1 MHRYLQLGLDI
12 TVRDHFD
19 NTEVVLKFPL
29 ERIKNLNY
37 LVLND
42 QEYKVRNTEKLL
54 RLERA
59 ETIIDVINTLLS
71 GEIVENVN
79 ASDVKDLINAGKQAY
94 IDAVEKSKELLA
106 SCEKVLGIK
115 QELISLK
122 DGNEFTGYRIKGNL
136 RDYVVNARD
145 ERYSVYDA
153 DTASYICI
161 VDKTNSAQAGLDRLV
176 NRLFALANDSRVATK
191 INTLKQ
197 RSTQNE

>member
-12 TVRDHFD
+12 AVRDHFD

-42 QEYKVRNTEKLL
+42 TEYKIRNTEKLL

-71 GEIVENVN
+71 GEVVEGVT
-79 ASDVKDLINAGKQAY
+79 AEDVKDLIDAGKQAY
-94 IDAVEKSKELLA
+94 ISALEKSKELLEN
-106 SCEKVLGIK
+106 CEKVLGVQ
-115 QELISLK
+115 QEHIELK
-122 DGNEFTGYRIKGNL
+122 DGNSFTGYRIKGSL
-136 RDYVVNARD
+136 RDYVVNAKD

-153 DTASYICI
+153 DTAAYICI
-161 VDKTNSAQAGLDRLV
+161 VDKTNAAQAGLDRLV
-176 NRLFALANDSRVATK
+176 NRLFALHNDSRVATQ
-191 INTLKQ
+191 ITTLKR
-197 RSTQNE
+197 RS